1 MDATKFRLEIETL
14 IKGIQDHI
22 ENTQEFEAIPSL
34 ELKLIVNKIE
44 KLHQTAIIYQYLS
57 DHPAQEHSFSGNVSI
72 APPREVE
79 TFKEPAAEPV
89 QTDKIHTPTAEIRKW
104 IGINDKFLLTN
115 RLFHGNSAHYEQA
128 LDSLNHAGNVTNAIA
143 LLNDLSARFN
153 WSADEDLKEYLTNLV
168 HQLFSV

>member
-72 APPREVE
+72 APPE
-79 TFKEPAAEPV
+79 K
-89 QTDKIHTPTAEIRKW
+89 
-104 IGINDKFLLTN
+104 L
-115 RLFHGNSAHYEQA
+115 
-128 LDSLNHAGNVTNAIA
+128 
-143 LLNDLSARFN
+143 
-153 WSADEDLKEYLTNLV
+153 
-168 HQLFSV
+168 